1 MRKMDKFKSYI
12 KLARLDKPVGIYLL
26 LWPSLIGLML
36 GILESSLFE
45 LKSFLIVLIGS
56 ILVRSC
62 GCVINDI
69 SDHKFDKLVART
81 KDRPLASGEI
91 SLKEAW
97 VFFFLTAA
105 ACFGLLI
112 FVPKITLYISII
124 IAVFIIIYPLTKRF
138 IKAPQ
143 FFLGLT
149 FGSGTLISFSLVSTN
164 FSISILLLFLG
175 TVLWIISFDTIYA
188 LEDIEDDRII
198 GINSTPILWGDKA
211 IFISKIFHILFYFSL
226 LLIFFINQFSL
237 FFLVILLIML
247 GIYFYQTNL
256 IHQQKYLEA
265 FKVNN
270 FIGMVAVI
278 GFATEV
284 FLL

>member
-1 MRKMDKFKSYI
+1 MNKFKSYI

-45 LKSFLIVLIGS
+45 LKSFFIVLVGS

-97 VFFFLTAA
+97 MFFFLTAA

-112 FVPKITLYISII
+112 FVPKITLYISMI

-237 FFLVILLIML
+237 FFLAILLIML
-247 GIYFYQTNL
+247 GIYFHQTNL

-278 GFATEV
+278 GFATEI

>member
-1 MRKMDKFKSYI
+1 MDKFKSYI

-97 VFFFLTAA
+97 MFFFLTAA
-105 ACFGLLI
+105 ACFSLLI
-112 FVPKITLYISII
+112 FVPKITLYISMI

-237 FFLVILLIML
+237 FFLAILLIML

-265 FKVNN
+265 FKANN

-278 GFATEV
+278 GFATEI

>member
-1 MRKMDKFKSYI
+1 MDKLKSYI

-45 LKSFLIVLIGS
+45 LKSFLIILIGA

-81 KDRPLASGEI
+81 KDRPLATGEI

-97 VFFFLTAA
+97 MFFFLIAA

-112 FVPKITLYISII
+112 FVPKITLYISMI

-188 LEDIEDDRII
+188 LEDVEDDRII

-237 FFLVILLIML
+237 FFLAILLIML

-270 FIGMVAVI
+270 FIGMVASI
-278 GFATEV
+278 GFAAEI

>member
-97 VFFFLTAA
+97 MFFFSTAA
-105 ACFGLLI
+105 ACFSLLI
-112 FVPKITLYISII
+112 FVPKITLYISMI

-198 GINSTPILWGDKA
+198 GIHSTPILWGDKA

-237 FFLVILLIML
+237 FFLAILLIML

-265 FKVNN
+265 FKANN

-278 GFATEV
+278 GFATEI

>member
-1 MRKMDKFKSYI
+1 MDKFKSYI

-97 VFFFLTAA
+97 MFFFLTAA
-105 ACFGLLI
+105 ACFSLLI
-112 FVPKITLYISII
+112 FVPKITLYISMI

-164 FSISILLLFLG
+164 FSISIFLLFLG

-237 FFLVILLIML
+237 FFLAILLIML
-247 GIYFYQTNL
+247 SIYFYQTNL

-265 FKVNN
+265 FKANN

-278 GFATEV
+278 GFATEI

>member
-1 MRKMDKFKSYI
+1 MDKFKSYI

-97 VFFFLTAA
+97 MFFFLTAA
-105 ACFGLLI
+105 ACFSLLI
-112 FVPKITLYISII
+112 FVPKITLYISMI

-237 FFLVILLIML
+237 FFLAILLIML

-265 FKVNN
+265 FKANN

>member
-1 MRKMDKFKSYI
+1 MDKFKSYI

-97 VFFFLTAA
+97 MFFFSTAA
-105 ACFGLLI
+105 ACFSLLI

-237 FFLVILLIML
+237 FFLAILLIML

-265 FKVNN
+265 FKANN

-278 GFATEV
+278 GFATEI

>member
-1 MRKMDKFKSYI
+1 MDKFKSYI

-97 VFFFLTAA
+97 MFFFSTAA
-105 ACFGLLI
+105 ACFSLLI
-112 FVPKITLYISII
+112 FVPKITLYISMI

-237 FFLVILLIML
+237 FFLAILLIML
-247 GIYFYQTNL
+247 SIYFYQTNL

-265 FKVNN
+265 FKANN

-278 GFATEV
+278 GFATEI

>member
-1 MRKMDKFKSYI
+1 MDKFKSYI

-36 GILESSLFE
+36 GILESNLFE

-97 VFFFLTAA
+97 MFFFSTAA
-105 ACFGLLI
+105 ACFSLLI
-112 FVPKITLYISII
+112 FVPKITLYISMI

-198 GINSTPILWGDKA
+198 GIHSTPILWGDKA

-237 FFLVILLIML
+237 FFLAILLIML

-265 FKVNN
+265 FKANN

-278 GFATEV
+278 GFATEI

>member
-1 MRKMDKFKSYI
+1 MDKFRSYI

-36 GILESSLFE
+36 GMLESNLFE
-45 LKSFLIVLIGS
+45 LKGFLIVLIGS

-97 VFFFLTAA
+97 MFFFLTAA
-105 ACFGLLI
+105 ACFSLLI
-112 FVPKITLYISII
+112 FVPKITLYISMI

-237 FFLVILLIML
+237 FFLAILLIML
-247 GIYFYQTNL
+247 GIYFHQTNL

-278 GFATEV
+278 GFATEI

>member
-1 MRKMDKFKSYI
+1 MDKFKSYI

-97 VFFFLTAA
+97 MFFFSTAA
-105 ACFGLLI
+105 ACFSLLI
-112 FVPKITLYISII
+112 FVPKITLYISMI
-124 IAVFIIIYPLTKRF
+124 IAFFIIIYPLTKRF

-265 FKVNN
+265 FKANN

-278 GFATEV
+278 GFATEI

>member
-1 MRKMDKFKSYI
+1 MDKFKSYI

-97 VFFFLTAA
+97 MFFFLTAA
-105 ACFGLLI
+105 ACFSLLI
-112 FVPKITLYISII
+112 FVPKITLYISMI

-198 GINSTPILWGDKA
+198 GIHSTPILWGDKA

-237 FFLVILLIML
+237 FFLAILLIML

-278 GFATEV
+278 GFATEI

>member
-1 MRKMDKFKSYI
+1 MDKFKNYI

-97 VFFFLTAA
+97 MFFFLTAA
-105 ACFGLLI
+105 ACFSLLI
-112 FVPKITLYISII
+112 FVPKITLYISMI

-237 FFLVILLIML
+237 FFLAILLIML
-247 GIYFYQTNL
+247 GIYFYQTKL

-278 GFATEV
+278 GFATEI

>member
-1 MRKMDKFKSYI
+1 MNKFKSYI

-45 LKSFLIVLIGS
+45 LKSFFIVLVGS

-97 VFFFLTAA
+97 MFFFLTAA
-105 ACFGLLI
+105 ACFSLLI
-112 FVPKITLYISII
+112 FVPKITLYISMI

-237 FFLVILLIML
+237 FFLAILLIML
-247 GIYFYQTNL
+247 GIYFHQTNL

-278 GFATEV
+278 GFATEI

>member
-1 MRKMDKFKSYI
+1 MDKFKSYI

-91 SLKEAW
+91 TLKEAW
-97 VFFFLTAA
+97 MFFFLTAA
-105 ACFGLLI
+105 ACFSLLI
-112 FVPKITLYISII
+112 FVPKITLYISMI

-237 FFLVILLIML
+237 FFLAILLIML

-265 FKVNN
+265 FKANN

-278 GFATEV
+278 GFATEI

>member
-1 MRKMDKFKSYI
+1 MDKLKSYI

-36 GILESSLFE
+36 GILESNLFE
-45 LKSFLIVLIGS
+45 LKSFLIILIGA

-81 KDRPLASGEI
+81 KDRPLATGEI

-97 VFFFLTAA
+97 MFFFLIAA

-112 FVPKITLYISII
+112 FVPKITLYISMI

-188 LEDIEDDRII
+188 LEDVEDDRII

-237 FFLVILLIML
+237 FFLAILLIML

-270 FIGMVAVI
+270 FIGMVASI
-278 GFATEV
+278 GFAAEI

>member
-1 MRKMDKFKSYI
+1 MDKFKSYI
-12 KLARLDKPVGIYLL
+12 KLARLDKPVGIFLL

-97 VFFFLTAA
+97 MFFFLTAA
-105 ACFGLLI
+105 ACFSLLI
-112 FVPKITLYISII
+112 FVPKITLYISMI

-149 FGSGTLISFSLVSTN
+149 FGSGTLISFSLVSAN
-164 FSISILLLFLG
+164 FSISIFLLFLG

-237 FFLVILLIML
+237 FFLAILLIML

-265 FKVNN
+265 FKANN

-278 GFATEV
+278 GFATEI

>member
-1 MRKMDKFKSYI
+1 M
-12 KLARLDKPVGIYLL
+12 
-26 LWPSLIGLML
+26 
-36 GILESSLFE
+36 
-45 LKSFLIVLIGS
+45 
-56 ILVRSC
+56 
-62 GCVINDI
+62 
-69 SDHKFDKLVART
+69 
-81 KDRPLASGEI
+81 
-91 SLKEAW
+91 
-97 VFFFLTAA
+97 
-105 ACFGLLI
+105 
-112 FVPKITLYISII
+112 I

-198 GINSTPILWGDKA
+198 GINSTPILWGDNA

-237 FFLVILLIML
+237 FFLAILLIML

-265 FKVNN
+265 FKANN

-278 GFATEV
+278 GFATEI

>member
-1 MRKMDKFKSYI
+1 MRKMDKLKSYI

-45 LKSFLIVLIGS
+45 LKSFLIILIGA

-81 KDRPLASGEI
+81 KDRPLATGEI

-97 VFFFLTAA
+97 IFFFLIAA

-112 FVPKITLYISII
+112 FVPKITLYISMI

-188 LEDIEDDRII
+188 LEDVEDDRII

-237 FFLVILLIML
+237 FFLAILLIML

-270 FIGMVAVI
+270 FIGMVASI
-278 GFATEV
+278 GFAAEI

>member
-1 MRKMDKFKSYI
+1 MDKFKSYM

-36 GILESSLFE
+36 GILESRLYE

-91 SLKEAW
+91 GLKEAW
-97 VFFFLTAA
+97 MFFFLTAA
-105 ACFGLLI
+105 ACFSLLI
-112 FVPKITLYISII
+112 FVPKITLYISMT

-237 FFLVILLIML
+237 FFLAILLIML

-278 GFATEV
+278 GFATEI

>member
-1 MRKMDKFKSYI
+1 MDKFKSYI

-105 ACFGLLI
+105 ACFSLLI

>member
-1 MRKMDKFKSYI
+1 M

-36 GILESSLFE
+36 GILESSRYE

-97 VFFFLTAA
+97 MFFFLTAA
-105 ACFGLLI
+105 ACFSLLI
-112 FVPKITLYISII
+112 FVPKITLYISMT

-237 FFLVILLIML
+237 FFLAILLIML

-278 GFATEV
+278 GFATEI

>member
-1 MRKMDKFKSYI
+1 MDRFKNYI

-97 VFFFLTAA
+97 MFFFLTAA
-105 ACFGLLI
+105 ACFSLLI
-112 FVPKITLYISII
+112 FVPKITLYISMI

-237 FFLVILLIML
+237 FFLAILLIML

-265 FKVNN
+265 FKANN

-278 GFATEV
+278 GFATEI

>member
-1 MRKMDKFKSYI
+1 MDKFKSYI

-97 VFFFLTAA
+97 MFFFSTAA
-105 ACFGLLI
+105 ACFSLLI
-112 FVPKITLYISII
+112 FVPKITLYISMI
-124 IAVFIIIYPLTKRF
+124 IAVLIIIYPLTKRF

-198 GINSTPILWGDKA
+198 GIHSTPILWGDKA

-237 FFLVILLIML
+237 FFLAILLIML

-265 FKVNN
+265 FKANN

-278 GFATEV
+278 GFATEI

>member
-1 MRKMDKFKSYI
+1 MDKFKNYI

-97 VFFFLTAA
+97 MFFFLTAA
-105 ACFGLLI
+105 ACFSLLI
-112 FVPKITLYISII
+112 FVPKITLYISMI

-237 FFLVILLIML
+237 FFLAILLIML

-278 GFATEV
+278 GFATEI

>member
-1 MRKMDKFKSYI
+1 MDKFKSYI

-97 VFFFLTAA
+97 MFFFLTAA
-105 ACFGLLI
+105 ACFSLLI
-112 FVPKITLYISII
+112 FVPKITLYISMI

-237 FFLVILLIML
+237 FFLAILLIML

-256 IHQQKYLEA
+256 IHHQKYLEA
-265 FKVNN
+265 FKANN

-278 GFATEV
+278 GFATEI

>member
-1 MRKMDKFKSYI
+1 MDKFKSYM

-36 GILESSLFE
+36 GILESSRYE

-97 VFFFLTAA
+97 MFFFLTAA
-105 ACFGLLI
+105 ACFSLLI
-112 FVPKITLYISII
+112 FVPKITLYISMT

-237 FFLVILLIML
+237 FFLAILLIML

-270 FIGMVAVI
+270 FIGVVAVI
-278 GFATEV
+278 GFATEI

>member
-1 MRKMDKFKSYI
+1 MDRFKNYI

-97 VFFFLTAA
+97 MFFFLTAA
-105 ACFGLLI
+105 ACFSLLI
-112 FVPKITLYISII
+112 FVPKITLYISMIT
-124 IAVFIIIYPLTKRF
+124 AVFIIIYPLTKRF
-138 IKAPQ
+138 IRAPQ

-237 FFLVILLIML
+237 FFLAILLIML

-265 FKVNN
+265 FKANN

-278 GFATEV
+278 GFATEI